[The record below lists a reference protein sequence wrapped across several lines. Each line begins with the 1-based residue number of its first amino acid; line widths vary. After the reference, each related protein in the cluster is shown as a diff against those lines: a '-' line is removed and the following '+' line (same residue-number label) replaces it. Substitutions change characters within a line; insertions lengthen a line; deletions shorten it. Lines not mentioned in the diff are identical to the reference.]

1 MWEGSYGKEPFDLRL
16 TVLRMVRQWPV
27 IIGCTLAGT
36 ILFGGGYYLKN
47 VLQAE
52 KLYCAESTYHVEYDV
67 EEEKDV
73 GTVYINAVTWNTYLD
88 SGFFLDEV
96 QERTQTGLTDG
107 ELAETLSA
115 VLASDLRVP
124 STKVTTDNPELCV
137 RIAQA
142 VEQVMTE
149 VFPENIQEINAISV
163 VDSAVDAPLVE
174 ADVRPGRAFA
184 LSAVLSCFFTIV
196 ILLLKELGDDNIWL
210 PASIGKRYG
219 LKIAGTMESPVLEE
233 NLRYLFEGKS
243 KVAVCAVQQDL
254 DPAQLLEELQS
265 RCPEAVQ
272 GQCREV
278 AQEWCTKEAERGSE
292 WFAVP
297 SPVLCP
303 ESCRVLREA
312 NGILLAVKAGS
323 HAGKQ
328 LEYTKEYLEQQDCKI
343 TSVILCDADERLIRN
358 YYRLAGKKE
367 KGGRA

>member
-16 TVLRMVRQWPV
+16 TVLRMVRQLHV

-88 SGFFLDEV
+88 SDTFLDAI
-96 QERTQTGLTDG
+96 QERVQTGMTKSELT
-107 ELAETLSA
+107 EALSA

-124 STKVTTDNPELCV
+124 STKVTTDDPELCV
-137 RIAQA
+137 RIAQ
-142 VEQVMTE
+142 VLEQVMTD
-149 VFPENIQEINAISV
+149 VFPEGIPEIRSISV
-163 VDSAVDAPLVE
+163 IDSATDAPMVE
-174 ADVRPGRAFA
+174 MDVRPGRAFA
-184 LSAVLSCFFTIV
+184 LSAVLSCFFVVV
-196 ILLLKELGDDNIWL
+196 ILLLKELGDDSIWL
-210 PASIGKRYG
+210 PAAIGKRYG
-219 LKIAGTMESPVLEE
+219 LKTAGTFESPVLEE
-233 NLRYLFEGKS
+233 NLRYLFEGMRN
-243 KVAVCAVQQDL
+243 VAVCAVQQDMN
-254 DPAQLLEELQS
+254 PAQLLEELQR
-265 RCPEAVQ
+265 RCPEVVQ
-272 GQCREV
+272 KQYSEAARGQCPENEEKRS
-278 AQEWCTKEAERGSE
+278 G

-297 SPVLCP
+297 SPVICP

-312 NGILLAVKAGS
+312 DGILLAVKAGE

-343 TSVILCDADERLIRN
+343 TAAILCDADELLIRC
-358 YYRLAGKKE
+358 YYFPRGRKE
-367 KGGRA
+367 RGGRA